1 MRYAIFTDIHA
12 NLEAL
17 KAVLAKID
25 EIAQEEPIDEI
36 WFLGDLVGYGPNP
49 NECIVMLRER
59 TDVMIAG
66 NHDWAAV
73 GKIDLE
79 DFSAAA
85 RISAEW
91 TAKELTEEH
100 HTFLSDLPERLEIG
114 DCTLVHGSPY
124 GPLWEYLTS
133 EMLAERS
140 FRHFSSRYCF
150 VGHTHIPVI
159 FQQHISANYD
169 EELANAPTLP
179 LESTDPS
186 LSKGVENGTAVGDH
200 TDEDDDETV
209 GAMVVQHGK
218 AAEQAESA
226 YADPV
231 TDQVVSE
238 EEANAIL
245 EPTMSSSNQSITEE
259 ETHTTA
265 EAAMDSSDQPS
276 ATDEEIDGM
285 MTENVAT
292 HPTGAREL
300 KSAPQVSLMSP
311 TGDEE
316 SVALE
321 NVATVEEESAVVEE
335 EESRHETEDSL
346 KEEYAE
352 HTDEMSPEAVKLSA
366 EEQASSE
373 IEELLTLLG
382 LSQSMVQI
390 TNEMLTPPEGEWQAP
405 EGYRFIINPGG
416 VGQPRDGDP
425 RAAFMIYD
433 TERGFKFYRVPYD
446 IEKTQEKI
454 IKAGLPQYLA
464 LRLAYGR

>member
-100 HTFLSDLPERLEIG
+100 RTFLSDLPERLQIG

-159 FQQHISANYD
+159 FQQHISAGYD

-179 LESTDPS
+179 LKSTEPS
-186 LSKGVENGTAVGDH
+186 GVENGTAVGDH
-200 TDEDDDETV
+200 TDGDDDETV
-209 GAMVVQHGK
+209 GAMVVQHVK
-218 AAEQAESA
+218 AGEQVDSA

-231 TDQVVSE
+231 THQVVSE

-245 EPTMSSSNQSITEE
+245 EPTMSSSTQSITEVE
-259 ETHTTA
+259 ADTTA
-265 EAAMDSSDQPS
+265 EAAMDSADQP
-276 ATDEEIDGM
+276 ATTAEEIDGM
-285 MTENVAT
+285 MTEDVAG
-292 HPTGAREL
+292 HSAGAREL
-300 KSAPQVSLMSP
+300 KSAPQASLKAPMD
-311 TGDEE
+311 DEE

-321 NVATVEEESAVVEE
+321 NVAMAEEESAVVEE
-335 EESRHETEDSL
+335 EESRHEPEDSL
-346 KEEYAE
+346 KEEHAE
-352 HTDEMSPEAVKLSA
+352 QIDEMSPEAVRLST
-366 EEQASSE
+366 EGQASSE

-382 LSQSMVQI
+382 LSQSMIQI

-433 TERGFKFYRVPYD
+433 TERGFKFYRVPYN

-454 IKAGLPQYLA
+454 IKAGLPHYLA